1 MASSERD
8 GSEANAPNEFMIAT
22 VGVMGLLQINS
33 TSVLLHRDA
42 RAVRLLRISRPV
54 GEPAL
59 EAFD

>member
-1 MASSERD
+1 
-8 GSEANAPNEFMIAT
+8 MIAK